1 MYDDNR
7 SSHPAHIQ
15 KEKHFLVIGG
25 LTEIMII
32 KAFLEQCNN
41 NPGNMAI
48 LDNEGGYSYRKVN
61 MYSALLADELLKRI
75 DTDNSNKRVALY
87 MPRKK
92 EFVIALIALVRAGL
106 TVVPIDGEYP
116 PARAK
121 TILDSSK
128 SCFLLTTEDRVGE
141 FAEYR
146 CYTFSDILGLKENP
160 DGDLEAINRSINK
173 KIASIDA
180 EIDLSDPDI
189 EGYLLY
195 TSGSTGKPKGV
206 VHRQAM
212 LEYPVD
218 IMKIIHPGRGTI
230 NTLCIAGFNFIAS
243 LLDIIPPLTCGGSV
257 YIANEVERKN
267 FDMLFTV
274 IKKRNITGMFISP
287 QMYGVMSR
295 IYGKLPLDYV
305 LLAGEK
311 VDSSYLNGQGEWEL
325 YGSTEVPG
333 VLYHRAGDGKP
344 GSLGK
349 NVQEVTV
356 SLIDED
362 GEEIKEPDVLG
373 ELCVSS
379 PYAAL
384 RYSQMPEETELRFTR
399 DTKNPDRCIF
409 HTGDYMAYDEDYN
422 LIFHGRKDRMV
433 KIRGYRVELG
443 EIEEVIKQYKGI
455 EEVACVDVKVNG
467 NDNICCYYSGK
478 EGSPDKMKAFAAKSL
493 PDYMIP
499 EYFVYLEVIPRND
512 RNKIDYPS
520 LKNRELKV
528 MEAEYEPPETDVEKL
543 ICDAFAEILELDRAS
558 VIADFFEFGGT
569 SLSAAILINKLKE
582 HNFAASFQDITAH
595 PTPRELAAFFN
606 SDRKLEI
613 PVMDRDYYPLTKT
626 QLGIYL
632 ESLTG
637 GSKETYSSSYLT
649 QAAEGIKAEELIS
662 AALKVVDAHPYMK
675 YVIRTGDDGMPHMV
689 LAPSADIEI
698 PVVDGKDEDRLDF
711 MAKFMPVVPM
721 MEELLFHFAVYR
733 TSTRCY
739 LAIKSHL
746 IFFDGTAIS
755 LFIAEMNRV
764 LAGQEPEGEDFSI
777 QQVGMYEE
785 QLMLNGSH
793 DAAKDYYHQLFMG
806 VDDVPALTGDLN
818 GQLTPGVSK
827 NLRYEPGTLTS
838 ERVKAFCDR
847 IHISESS
854 FFQGTMAVLLGK
866 YLNSKHVSF
875 STVYNGRGLPE
886 MNNTMGTLI
895 KRIPVCGDLSKD
907 VPVETFLK
915 KISKQLFSSMSH
927 DIYSFDEVLK
937 TCPVNEDV
945 EFIYQ
950 GDLFTDKMGTAAG
963 ESLLEGDAWF
973 MEHYHTGMVTGCMSI
988 QFFSTG
994 GLYNMTLE
1002 YRNERFSEEYVRR
1015 FASDFFTV
1023 AEGLLDADTIGEISL
1038 LTTEDEE
1045 QLARFNDTSV
1055 DIGFRPVHLQIHE
1068 HALSQPDKIAV
1079 IADGKKLTFRELDL
1093 LSNELS
1099 IVLRKEGVTTD
1110 SLVGVLFERQI
1121 WAYVAELAILKA
1133 GGAFVPFITDYP
1145 DDRILFCMSDAGSSI
1160 LLTTKDVVKDRSID
1174 DKGFKILTIDEIFGA
1189 GPDTIISDDSY
1200 ADTEIAKSSKADL
1213 AYCIYTSGST
1223 GRPKGVMI
1231 EHLNIANY
1239 VHRNEKSVEIMHYA
1253 AEGRVNLAIA
1263 AFSFDVSVVEEF
1275 VPLCNGNT
1283 VVIATESEI
1292 HNPSEFA
1299 RLVKE
1304 TGANGITCTPTYL
1317 LSLLDIP
1324 ESREAIGQLTFFDI
1338 GAEAF
1343 PIQLY
1348 GKLRELRSDSVILN
1362 VYGPTECTMGCSA
1375 VVMDGSETVT
1385 VGPPIA
1391 NTYFYVADP
1400 FGNELPVGMKGE
1412 LIICGDQVGRGY
1424 VKLPDKTAA
1433 AFFDHKGMRAYHS
1446 GDLAAWTADGEI
1458 RIFGRIDNQIKLRG
1472 FRIEL
1477 DEIEKVMT
1485 EYPGVASSAATVKK
1499 HASLEYLVGYYTALD
1514 DVSVDKLRSHM
1525 QDKLPEYMVPSILVA
1540 LDKMPQTSNGKVD
1553 RRALPDPDI
1562 TETKAKY
1569 VAPTTPEEKAL
1580 CNAFAKA
1587 LNLDPESVGV
1597 LDDFFDLGGDSLKAM
1612 VALSESHLDGLTAAD
1627 IFQLRTPGEIASELS
1642 KRAGMDSLDEREDKA
1657 RLEPHI
1663 LTPMQLEMV
1672 DLQLF
1677 SPDSTMWSNTHFLV
1691 RFDENVNAEK
1701 LCDAV
1706 NRAIE
1711 NHPGLSTELYFDENS
1726 ELRQRYVP
1734 GLVPKVTVMDIL
1746 PSTEENL
1753 AHVLVL
1759 PFLRILNSCLC
1770 KVKVFRGQKGIYLF
1784 MDVHHLIMDGGSLG
1798 VILADIVNAYFG
1810 RELKK
1815 DYYFSMVALEEERI
1829 LNGKLEEDRKYYDER
1844 YGRDEWCISIPKDKE
1859 SRDISLEG
1867 RIKRLGFDQDK
1878 VKAAEERTGVTIS
1891 VMAIAAALVA
1901 LSEATG
1907 ERNVKANW
1915 IFNNRLSPES
1925 EHAVGMLIKNLPVAI
1940 KMDEMASQQDILL
1953 SIKEQVASG
1962 IAHSSYDH
1970 LAGNL
1975 QPFKDEWMEVNLQ
1988 LEINGDELDE
1998 LSPELIELDDEF
2010 SVAAGCIEL
2019 ELLENEYGDG
2029 AYDSEMEYAGES
2041 HDKATMERFHDRYLE
2056 ILEKMVLS

>member
-1 MYDDNR
+1 M
-7 SSHPAHIQ
+7 
-15 KEKHFLVIGG
+15 L
-25 LTEIMII
+25 I
-32 KAFLEQCNN
+32 KAFLEQCQN
-41 NPGNMAI
+41 NPGRMAA
-48 LDNEGGYSYRKVN
+48 LDFEGGYSYRKLN
-61 MYSALLADELLKRI
+61 LYSALLADEVLKRI
-75 DTDNSNKRVALY
+75 DENIPNKRVALY
-87 MPRKK
+87 MPRRK
-92 EFVIALIALVRAGL
+92 EFVVAFLALVRAGL

-121 TILDSSK
+121 TILENSK
-128 SCFLLTTEDRVGE
+128 SQFLLTTADRVGE
-141 FAEYR
+141 FKDYR
-146 CYTFSDILGLKENP
+146 SFSFGEILGL
-160 DGDLEAINRSINK
+160 DAGAAGDFEALNRSINK
-173 KIASIDA
+173 KLATINT
-180 EIDLSDPDI
+180 ELDLSDPNI

-195 TSGSTGKPKGV
+195 TSGSTGVPKGV

-212 LEYPVD
+212 LEYPID
-218 IMKIIHPGRGTI
+218 ILNIIHPGGSII
-230 NTLCIAGFNFIAS
+230 NTLCIAGVNFIAS
-243 LLDIIPPLTCGGSV
+243 LLDIVPPLTLGGSV

-267 FDMLFTV
+267 FDMLLSI
-274 IKKRNITGMFISP
+274 IKKRGITGMFISP
-287 QMYGVMSR
+287 QMYGVMNR
-295 IYGKLPLDYV
+295 LYGKLPLDYV

-311 VDSSYLNGQGEWEL
+311 VDTSYLSGQGEWEL

-333 VLYHRAGDGKP
+333 VLYHRAGDGQP
-344 GSLGK
+344 GSLGT
-349 NVQEVTV
+349 NVDEVTV
-356 SLIDED
+356 SLIGED
-362 GEEIKEPDVLG
+362 GEDIKDPGIIG

-379 PYAAL
+379 PYMAL
-384 RYSQMPEETELRFTR
+384 RYSRMLEETKLKFVR
-399 DTKNPDRCIF
+399 DPHNPDRCVF
-409 HTGDYMAYDEDYN
+409 HTGDYMAYDESHN

-443 EIEEVIKQYKGI
+443 EVEQVLKSYKGI
-455 EEVACVDVKVNG
+455 EELACVDVKVNG

-478 EGSPDKMKAFAAKSL
+478 EASPDKMKSFAAKSL
-493 PDYMIP
+493 PEYMIP
-499 EYFVYLEVIPRND
+499 EYYVHLEDIPRNE
-512 RNKIDYPS
+512 RNKVDYPA
-520 LKNRELKV
+520 LKNREMKV
-528 MEAEYEPPETDVEKL
+528 LEAEYEPPETDVEKF
-543 ICDAFAEILELDRAS
+543 ICDAFAEVLELDRAS
-558 VIADFFEFGGT
+558 VLADFFEFGGT

-582 HNFAASFQDITAH
+582 HDYAASFQDITAH
-595 PTPRELAAFFN
+595 PTPRDLAEFFS
-606 SDRKLEI
+606 SDNKMERPE
-613 PVMDRDYYPLTKT
+613 MNRDYYPLTKT

-632 ESLTG
+632 ESITG
-637 GSKETYSSSYLT
+637 GSKETYTSSYLT
-649 QAAEGIKAEELIS
+649 QAAEGVKAEDLIS
-662 AALKVVDAHPYMK
+662 AALKVVEAHPNMK

-689 LAPSADIEI
+689 LTPEADVEI
-698 PVVDGKDEDRLDF
+698 PVIEGKDEDRLDF
-711 MAKFMPVVPM
+711 MAQFMPVVPM
-721 MEELLFHFAVYR
+721 MNELLFHFAVYR

-764 LAGQEPEGEDFSI
+764 LAGKEPVGEDFSI
-777 QQVGMYEE
+777 QHVGMYEE

-793 DAAKDYYHQLFMG
+793 DVARDYYLKLFRD
-806 VDDVPALTGDLN
+806 VEDVPALTGDLN

-838 ERVKAFCDR
+838 EKVKAFCDR

-854 FFQGTMAVLLGK
+854 FFQGTMAILLGK
-866 YLNSKHVSF
+866 YLNSKQVSF

-945 EFIYQ
+945 ELIYQ

-963 ESLLEGDAWF
+963 ETLLEGDAWF

-1038 LTTEDEE
+1038 LTKEDEE
-1045 QLARFNDTSV
+1045 QLKGFNDTAV
-1055 DIGFRPVHLQIHE
+1055 DIGFKPVHQQIHE
-1068 HALSQPDKIAV
+1068 HALAQPEKTAV
-1079 IADGKKLTFRELDL
+1079 IAEGKKLTFRELDL
-1093 LSNELS
+1093 LSNKLS
-1099 IVLRKEGVTTD
+1099 SVLRKEGVTRD
-1110 SLVGVLFERQI
+1110 SLVGVLFERQV

-1145 DDRILFCMSDAGSSI
+1145 DDRILFCMSDADSGI
-1160 LLTTKDVVKDRSID
+1160 LLTTKDVVKERMIEG
-1174 DKGFKILTIDEIFGA
+1174 KGFKILTLEEAFGADIDEIT
-1189 GPDTIISDDSY
+1189 PDESY
-1200 ADTEIAKSSKADL
+1200 ADIEIAQSAKTDL

-1239 VHRNEKSVEIMHYA
+1239 VNRNEKSVEIMHYA

-1283 VVIATESEI
+1283 VVIVTETEI

-1299 RLVKE
+1299 RLVNE

-1317 LSLLDIP
+1317 LSLLEIA
-1324 ESREAIGQLTFFDI
+1324 ESREAISRFTFFDI

-1348 GKLRELRSDSVILN
+1348 GKLRELRDDSVILN

-1375 VVMDGSETVT
+1375 VVMDGSEIVT

-1433 AFFDHKGMRAYHS
+1433 AFFEHNGMRAYHS
-1446 GDLAAWTADGEI
+1446 GDLAAWTKDGEI

-1485 EYPGVASSAATVKK
+1485 EYPGVASSAAAVKK
-1499 HASLEYLVGYYTALD
+1499 SGSLEYLVGYYTALD
-1514 DVSVDKLRSHM
+1514 EVSADKLRTHM
-1525 QDKLPEYMVPSILVA
+1525 QEKLPEYMVPSMLVA

-1553 RRALPDPDI
+1553 RRALPDPDFK
-1562 TETKAKY
+1562 EMKAEY
-1569 VAPTTPEEKAL
+1569 VAPKTPEEKAL
-1580 CNAFAKA
+1580 CLAFAKA
-1587 LNLDPESVGV
+1587 LNLDPDSVGV
-1597 LDDFFDLGGDSLKAM
+1597 LDDFFELGGDSLKAM
-1612 VALSESHLDGLTAAD
+1612 VALSESHLDGLSAAD
-1627 IFQLRTPGEIASELS
+1627 IFQLRTPGDIALELS
-1642 KRAGMDSLDEREDKA
+1642 KRAGMESIDEREDKA
-1657 RLEPHI
+1657 RLEPHM

-1691 RFDENVNAEK
+1691 RFGENVDAEK

-1706 NRAIE
+1706 NKAIE

-1734 GLVPKVTVMDIL
+1734 GLVKKVTVKDIM

-1753 AHVLVL
+1753 AHILVL
-1759 PFLRILNSCLC
+1759 PFIRILNACLC
-1770 KVKVFRGQKGIYLF
+1770 KVNVFRGQKGTYLF

-1798 VILADIVNAYFG
+1798 IVLADIVNAYFG
-1810 RELKK
+1810 RELKR
-1815 DYYFSMVALEEERI
+1815 DYYFSMVAMEEERI
-1829 LNGKLEEDRKYYDER
+1829 LAGKLEEDKKYYDER
-1844 YGRDEWCISIPKDKE
+1844 YGQEEWCISLPKDKE
-1859 SRDISLEG
+1859 SKDISLEG
-1867 RIKRLGFDQDK
+1867 RIKRLKFDQDK
-1878 VKAAEERTGVTIS
+1878 VKEAEKRTGVTIS
-1891 VMAIAAALVA
+1891 VMAIAAALIA
-1901 LSEATG
+1901 LSEASG
-1907 ERNVKANW
+1907 KKNVKANW

-1925 EHAVGMLIKNLPVAI
+1925 ENAVGMLIKNLPVAI
-1940 KMDEMASQQDILL
+1940 KMDEMATEQDILL
-1953 SIKEQVASG
+1953 SIKEQVAAG

-1970 LAGNL
+1970 LVGNL

-1998 LSPELIELDDEF
+1998 LSYELIELDDEF

-2041 HDKATMERFHDRYLE
+2041 HDKATMEKFHDRYLE
-2056 ILEKMVLS
+2056 ILEKLVEP